1 MWKRKLQRLL
11 KNGPMQIDLA
21 KKLGITQGYLS
32 LMARGFK
39 CNPSYE
45 LGQKID
51 KQISVL
57 GKNKEA
63 EARCLRESY
72 GTV

>member
-11 KNGPMQIDLA
+11 KDGSMQIDLA

-51 KQISVL
+51 KQIELLDSQ
-57 GKNKEA
+57 KQKK
-63 EARCLRESY
+63 
-72 GTV
+72 